1 MKSCYMLNIRKWFPS
16 HYQRLQ
22 NSSFINRLFIIPG
35 WALFTFLGRSQAARV
50 GGKGLRRQYAS
61 WWHSWGG
68 FFEKKIWLR
77 ANTLNFAFWK
87 CFLMTLWR
95 WHTWH
100 QNIISCKYVAS
111 VENAW
116 TEAQKSCHIEIEKHF
131 LQSPPSWDANDK
143 NWNSV
148 KNRRIFLK
156 SLVILYMS

>member
-1 MKSCYMLNIRKWFPS
+1 MTNIRYVMIRMKSFYMLNIRKWFPS

-22 NSSFINRLFIIPG
+22 NSPFINRWFTIPG

-100 QNIISCKYVAS
+100 QNMISCKYVAS

-116 TEAQKSCHIEIEKHF
+116 TAESKSCYRIEKHF
-131 LQSPPSWDANDK
+131 CKYVA
-143 NWNSV
+143 SV
-148 KNRRIFLK
+148 ENA
-156 SLVILYMS
+156 